1 MASSVYSG
9 GVEDAKPASQDAGI
23 DSLWNKTCT
32 ETSSNVDP
40 AVSDRAGN
48 HMGSWWYMRERGMHP
63 QAT

>member
-1 MASSVYSG
+1 M
-9 GVEDAKPASQDAGI
+9 Q
-23 DSLWNKTCT
+23 SLQARMQALTAYGTKHALGCT